1 MEAMFKLRDTTP
13 AFVDKEGAVQYDPTK
28 DGTQIEFD
36 ELEFAYSQFA

>member
-1 MEAMFKLRDTTP
+1 
-13 AFVDKEGAVQYDPTK
+13 VQYDPTK